1 MIRDLTPAVEALAAR
16 VGVRIQ
22 RGRNPGDPVFP
33 WSFHVGENDRLADMH
48 IVGPGVVYVRPDARV
63 SDDVPAWAVLLHEVG
78 HAATG
83 SPDESIVAG
92 WTDAA
97 ARELGRGALRVMR
110 AYDRMTI
117 DTLPATNRRRAV
129 RAGVLDAAGRV
140 VGRAS

>member
-1 MIRDLTPAVEALAAR
+1 MTRDLAPAVEALAAR

-22 RGRNPGDPVFP
+22 RGRHPGDPVFD

-63 SDDVPAWAVLLHEVG
+63 SDDVPPWAVLLHEVG

-83 SPDESIVAG
+83 SPDESLVAG

-97 ARELGRGALRVMR
+97 AREIGGLAALRVMR

-140 VGRAS
+140 VWP

>member
-63 SDDVPAWAVLLHEVG
+63 SVDVPAWAVLLHEVG

-97 ARELGRGALRVMR
+97 ARLLRREAIDLRALCSGALPDLLDT
-110 AYDRMTI
+110 AADRL
-117 DTLPATNRRRAV
+117 DPAG
-129 RAGVLDAAGRV
+129 GVP
-140 VGRAS
+140 